1 MDRNAWI
8 AQLNVIHRE
17 ALLNGRCLDSAN
29 RVGRNNVVPNGG
41 ASTRHF
47 PRRDVEVESN
57 GNQHCA
63 SRQNILTAVV
73 VRRWYDDRVGGL
85 QRPDLRSVIA
95 SRDIRLNIFSAARC
109 SRQLGKIDIKQY
121 KRRACYRSG
130 IDYPFDED
138 GHVASDSDIAACIG
152 QGTLS
157 YERDATLDRSIR
169 GRGRGLRLDG

>member
-1 MDRNAWI
+1 MPRISLI
-8 AQLNVIHRE
+8 AQLNVIDRE
-17 ALLNGRCLDSAN
+17 ALLNGRCLDRAN
-29 RVGRNNVVPNGG
+29 RVGCNNVVSNGG

-63 SRQNILTAVV
+63 SRQNILSTVV

-95 SRDIRLNIFSAARC
+95 SRDIRLKSFSAARC
-109 SRQLGKIDIKQY
+109 SRQLRKIDVKQY

-130 IDYPFDED
+130 IDHP
-138 GHVASDSDIAACIG
+138 SD
-152 QGTLS
+152 
-157 YERDATLDRSIR
+157 
-169 GRGRGLRLDG
+169 